1 MWVVDPAGSTLR
13 LAQVETG
20 PLGGERVRV
29 LSGLEAGDLVVV
41 AGGHLLREG
50 ETVAPVDRDNRPLA
64 AAPAEPAR

>member
-1 MWVVDPAGSTLR
+1 
-13 LAQVETG
+13 
-20 PLGGERVRV
+20 V